1 MRVRVRKREEIEIFL
16 RAGKKGFFGGFL
28 IGKKR
33 DTKNEIKNV
42 SK

>member
-1 MRVRVRKREEIEIFL
+1 MRVRVRKREEIGIFL